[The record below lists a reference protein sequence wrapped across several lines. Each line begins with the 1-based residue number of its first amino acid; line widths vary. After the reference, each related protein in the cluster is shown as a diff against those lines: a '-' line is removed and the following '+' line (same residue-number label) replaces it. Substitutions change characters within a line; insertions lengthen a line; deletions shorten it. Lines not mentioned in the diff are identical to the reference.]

1 MLKDLE
7 TVFWILVQDCSNS
20 TAAKEL
26 PLLRFRRLPNVA
38 SAFYGAVS
46 ELNWHGKLFKQ
57 VTNLPVHIT
66 TKVIARWNL
75 SVLAV
80 KYIQKHFNI
89 NSYIHIYKCLSH

>member
-1 MLKDLE
+1 M
-7 TVFWILVQDCSNS
+7 FWILVQDCSNS
-20 TAAKEL
+20 TAAKEITITQI
-26 PLLRFRRLPNVA
+26 PETTNVA

-66 TKVIARWNL
+66 TKVIARWNS

-80 KYIQKHFNI
+80 KYIRKHFNI
-89 NSYIHIYKCLSH
+89 NFYIHIYECLSH